1 MNLDRMI
8 DNARMPEPDPAEIEQ
23 AAGRVKARLFPAA
36 ETAAAGTGTIK
47 SCSDFRSLFPAY
59 LAGTLDPGRKLLLEV
74 HTRECVA
81 CRHALAE
88 LRNGARRVVEFV
100 PRKKAAA
107 NYTRWAIAASV
118 TLVAG
123 MTAWWGFTQ
132 FPGLAGGPRATVA
145 SVEGG
150 LFKVSGDA
158 LTPLAPGAEL
168 GENDAVRT
176 AKNSSAVLRLN
187 DGSRIEL
194 NQRAQISVNRNWSG
208 STIHLSLG
216 SIIVEAAK
224 QRSGFLQVVTADC
237 NVSVKGTVF
246 SVDAGTR
253 GSRVAVVEG
262 TVWMDH
268 GQKHDVLHRGD
279 MASTA
284 PGMEPV
290 SVRSEFEWSRN
301 SSQYLSLLGE
311 LGEIKREIAAI
322 PPAPLRHETR
332 LMSYLPA
339 DIAAVA
345 AIPNV
350 GDTLTQAGNIF
361 HDRLKQ
367 SDALS
372 AWWMRMPAKQRDAF
386 ETTIA
391 QLETASRY
399 LGNEIV
405 IAAGTS
411 PIIIAETVKPG
422 LDIYLKSQLPPEVF
436 AGHMRF
442 DNNLFVAAQNPAD
455 LEKIVASDAFTQ
467 TPLYRHIAP
476 EYRQGAGWLFG
487 ADLD

>member
-1 MNLDRMI
+1 
-8 DNARMPEPDPAEIEQ
+8 
-23 AAGRVKARLFPAA
+23 
-36 ETAAAGTGTIK
+36 
-47 SCSDFRSLFPAY
+47 
-59 LAGTLDPGRKLLLEV
+59 
-74 HTRECVA
+74 
-81 CRHALAE
+81 
-88 LRNGARRVVEFV
+88 
-100 PRKKAAA
+100 
-107 NYTRWAIAASV
+107 
-118 TLVAG
+118 
-123 MTAWWGFTQ
+123 
-132 FPGLAGGPRATVA
+132 
-145 SVEGG
+145 
-150 LFKVSGDA
+150 
-158 LTPLAPGAEL
+158 
-168 GENDAVRT
+168 
-176 AKNSSAVLRLN
+176 
-187 DGSRIEL
+187 
-194 NQRAQISVNRNWSG
+194 
-208 STIHLSLG
+208 
-216 SIIVEAAK
+216 
-224 QRSGFLQVVTADC
+224 
-237 NVSVKGTVF
+237 
-246 SVDAGTR
+246 
-253 GSRVAVVEG
+253 
-262 TVWMDH
+262 
-268 GQKHDVLHRGD
+268 
-279 MASTA
+279 
-284 PGMEPV
+284 
-290 SVRSEFEWSRN
+290 
-301 SSQYLSLLGE
+301 
-311 LGEIKREIAAI
+311 
-322 PPAPLRHETR
+322 

-422 LDIYLKSQLPPEVF
+422 LDTYLKSQLPPEVF

-487 ADLD
+487 ADLDRMPGTHIAGARFLIGESRTIGGKTENRASVIFPHDREGVASWLAAPGPMGTLDFVSPDAGFAVSMLLRNPALIVKDMTSMMRGQSGDEDLKNDLAGSFGGEVTLALDGPLFPVPSWKLAAEVYYPERFQTAITKLATDRNGHLTQQDVDGRTFYHLQFDNMPWGAEWTFYDGYLLAAANRELIVRSIQNRETGFTLARSQQFRDQLPHDASSDFSAVLYHSLGKTLAPLNALLGSTNANVPKIDVAPGAICFWAQPDRIDVAAMGSIFGIRPESLLAMQGSSPLQMLQGMVGQAVSPGRKGSK